1 MRVVIEIKEMRG
13 TAVLCVVFFL
23 HVCVLLFWIRL
34 DSMAPKIVKPG
45 IRIDLGSPARAIS
58 STHNV
63 VVIIIKNS
71 QLIAAI
77 VVKISKITTF
87 SNVNAKA
94 TMKID
99 EEKQKNKN

>member
-1 MRVVIEIKEMRG
+1 M
-13 TAVLCVVFFL
+13 
-23 HVCVLLFWIRL
+23 
-34 DSMAPKIVKPG
+34 
-45 IRIDLGSPARAIS
+45 
-58 STHNV
+58 
-63 VVIIIKNS
+63 VIIIKNS